1 MKKKYVVCL
10 LAFSLT
16 FTCISP
22 TGTIVYASEMESS
35 SQQEAADTD
44 NAEMES
50 TGLEAAETPVSIP
63 VSSWN
68 TGNGS
73 AYILN
78 GGTIAMEGDSAI
90 AFDEEDGCLTQT
102 DADGNVT
109 VLAQVNGRNLNVFDD
124 YIYYTDGKALMRL
137 SRADGSVETIF
148 TAENTI
154 HQLYVVNEEAV
165 YFLMDGSVWAFSLVE
180 EANGAPVLVREDGAI
195 TGFIP
200 TEYGLIYAKGDLF
213 DRTVYA
219 GEMEVKSGVW
229 SFYTENGDLYISTAD
244 EDERMSVS
252 ELFGVYSA
260 EAVSTYSIGEEV
272 TADEIFHEAEDC
284 VVCDENAE
292 LIVFRRGDICC
303 R

>member
-1 MKKKYVVCL
+1 M
-10 LAFSLT
+10 
-16 FTCISP
+16 
-22 TGTIVYASEMESS
+22 
-35 SQQEAADTD
+35 
-44 NAEMES
+44 
-50 TGLEAAETPVSIP
+50 
-63 VSSWN
+63 
-68 TGNGS
+68 
-73 AYILN
+73 
-78 GGTIAMEGDSAI
+78 
-90 AFDEEDGCLTQT
+90 
-102 DADGNVT
+102 T

-229 SFYTENGDLYISTAD
+229 SFYTENG
-244 EDERMSVS
+244 ESVYQH
-252 ELFGVYSA
+252 G
-260 EAVSTYSIGEEV
+260 G
-272 TADEIFHEAEDC
+272 
-284 VVCDENAE
+284 
-292 LIVFRRGDICC
+292 
-303 R
+303 

>member
-50 TGLEAAETPVSIP
+50 TGLEAAETPVSIS

-90 AFDEEDGCLTQT
+90 AFDEEDGLP
-102 DADGNVT
+102 DADRC
-109 VLAQVNGRNLNVFDD
+109 GR
-124 YIYYTDGKALMRL
+124 
-137 SRADGSVETIF
+137 
-148 TAENTI
+148 
-154 HQLYVVNEEAV
+154 
-165 YFLMDGSVWAFSLVE
+165 
-180 EANGAPVLVREDGAI
+180 
-195 TGFIP
+195 
-200 TEYGLIYAKGDLF
+200 
-213 DRTVYA
+213 
-219 GEMEVKSGVW
+219 
-229 SFYTENGDLYISTAD
+229 
-244 EDERMSVS
+244 
-252 ELFGVYSA
+252 
-260 EAVSTYSIGEEV
+260 
-272 TADEIFHEAEDC
+272 
-284 VVCDENAE
+284 
-292 LIVFRRGDICC
+292 
-303 R
+303 

>member
-22 TGTIVYASEMESS
+22 TGTIVYASEMGSS
-35 SQQEAADTD
+35 SQQEEEKSVETNETAGQNGDFTEALD
-44 NAEMES
+44 
-50 TGLEAAETPVSIP
+50 GLEQQESALEETTEQLNLLN

-68 TGNGS
+68 LGNGS

-124 YIYYTDGKALMRL
+124 YIYYTDGEALVRL

-154 HQLYVVNEEAV
+154 HQLYVVNEKAV
-165 YFLMDGSVWAFSLVE
+165 YFLMDGSVWAFSLGE
-180 EANGAPVLVREDGAI
+180 EANGAPVLVKEDGAI

-200 TEYGLIYAKGDLF
+200 TEYGMIYAKGDLF

-229 SFYTENGDLYISTAD
+229 SFYTENGDLYISL
-244 EDERMSVS
+244 S
-252 ELFGVYSA
+252 
-260 EAVSTYSIGEEV
+260 
-272 TADEIFHEAEDC
+272 
-284 VVCDENAE
+284 
-292 LIVFRRGDICC
+292 LIHI
-303 R
+303 